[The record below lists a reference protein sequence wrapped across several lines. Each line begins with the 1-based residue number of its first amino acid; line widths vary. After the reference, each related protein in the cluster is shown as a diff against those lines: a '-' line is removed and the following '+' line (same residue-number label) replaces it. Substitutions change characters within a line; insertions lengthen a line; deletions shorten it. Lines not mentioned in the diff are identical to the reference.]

1 MRLWQWLWGRWSR
14 EDSGPPPRLIDIP
27 GQVREPSADLLR
39 RLRDIDPRAE
49 VLYVGEG
56 RWWVG
61 RVKPAPERRARGRRM
76 ILRARDEDWFGVE
89 PHEYWVTLRQGLL
102 MAQGFGLVVDMTIQG
117 EPDARLVQEFELAM
131 WVERGGQF
139 KDTDD
144 VLAEAARQARLKDEA
159 DADRQRYRWL
169 YRRSAK
175 GKGNPWIGYGGGR
188 PIATQ
193 RIHEESFA

>member
-1 MRLWQWLWGRWSR
+1 
-14 EDSGPPPRLIDIP
+14 
-27 GQVREPSADLLR
+27 
-39 RLRDIDPRAE
+39 
-49 VLYVGEG
+49 
-56 RWWVG
+56 
-61 RVKPAPERRARGRRM
+61 M